1 MTNLQELAVVKQHNL
16 DIKFIILNNDGYLSI
31 KNTQQKYFDGRVH
44 GTSSKTGLW
53 FPSFKNVAT
62 TFGLEYRDAR
72 LAVDLDK
79 FAEYFTSPGSM
90 IINCV
95 CKQDQEIL
103 PSQAL
108 KNGRQ
113 AGLHDMAPFLSA
125 EELEKEMIVKID

>member
-1 MTNLQELAVVKQHNL
+1 
-16 DIKFIILNNDGYLSI
+16 
-31 KNTQQKYFDGRVH
+31 
-44 GTSSKTGLW
+44 
-53 FPSFKNVAT
+53 
-62 TFGLEYRDAR
+62 
-72 LAVDLDK
+72 VDLDK
-79 FAEYFTSPGSM
+79 FAEYFTSPDPM

>member
-1 MTNLQELAVVKQHNL
+1 
-16 DIKFIILNNDGYLSI
+16 
-31 KNTQQKYFDGRVH
+31 
-44 GTSSKTGLW
+44 
-53 FPSFKNVAT
+53 
-62 TFGLEYRDAR
+62 
-72 LAVDLDK
+72 
-79 FAEYFTSPGSM
+79 M